1 MAGQPGCTSI
11 QGAYAS
17 TALWCTFPV
26 VLISFIFSYPL
37 KEEGELGMRPRRNKA
52 GGGFER
58 ASKLC
63 CSFQLL
69 EAVYHAN
76 FGIHSVHRQ
85 WSQDA
90 HDTNTGI
97 KFIFAISLEWVLW
110 QPLLKRAG
118 EEFAS
123 FSRYSVVGFREG
135 QKSENFSHKLAP
147 RVPRKSLDAIL
158 WEGDKA

>member
-1 MAGQPGCTSI
+1 MYHRRPLAYVELGKRRRKEDGNRAEEQVISWANKARRKRKKESRSERGREREIKDEEVAGKEVEGQMAGQPGCTSI

-85 WSQDA
+85 
-90 HDTNTGI
+90 
-97 KFIFAISLEWVLW
+97 
-110 QPLLKRAG
+110 
-118 EEFAS
+118 
-123 FSRYSVVGFREG
+123 
-135 QKSENFSHKLAP
+135 
-147 RVPRKSLDAIL
+147 
-158 WEGDKA
+158 